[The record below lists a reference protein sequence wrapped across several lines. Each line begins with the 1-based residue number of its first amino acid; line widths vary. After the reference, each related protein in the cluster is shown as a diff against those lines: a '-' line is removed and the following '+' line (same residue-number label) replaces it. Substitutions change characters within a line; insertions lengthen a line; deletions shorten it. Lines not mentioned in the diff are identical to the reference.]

1 MGSGWSSPYRSVMI
15 RRISSLPAS
24 SGRMNADTGS
34 PGARASNMNTRIV
47 MPKKIGIAIR
57 SRRMM

>member
-1 MGSGWSSPYRSVMI
+1 MI

-34 PGARASNMNTRIV
+34 PGASASNMNTRIV